1 MRVFFSTGELSGELL
16 AAELLGAMRAR
27 MPVDAEAIGNTR
39 LEAEDVRIVH
49 RTIGWARVGIYDAI
63 KIVPQLIGVLMQMVV
78 YLRRSSPDVVV
89 LIDFGAFNLRL
100 ARALRA
106 WGFKKPIVYYVP
118 PSAWLDNLPKAQTVA
133 QNCDALTIFRHQS
146 EFYRAHA
153 LPIGYVGHPLV
164 STIAARPPRPAP
176 PPNGGRIALLP
187 GSRHSEIARHL
198 PLLLDAFSH
207 LRERRPDLTGV
218 IVAANDEMRALI
230 QATLDFRSPG
240 PITIAEG
247 TRAVLADVDVAAVT
261 SGTAVLEAA
270 LIGTPTASF
279 YILGAAQA
287 RIAARVFDGT
297 FITLPNLVLRER
309 IVPELLQDAATPVAL
324 ADALAGLLDDPA
336 AQLDGF
342 ARMRTALGPP
352 DSLQRIADWVIAA
365 AESAAH

>member
-1 MRVFFSTGELSGELL
+1 MRVFFSTGELSGEVL

-27 MPVDAEAIGNTR
+27 TPVDAEAIGNAR
-39 LEAEDVRIVH
+39 LESEGVHIVH
-49 RTIGWARVGIYDAI
+49 RTIGWARVGIVDAI
-63 KIVPQLIGVLMQMVV
+63 RIVPQLIGVLMQMVV
-78 YLRRSSPDVVV
+78 YLRRSRPDVVV

-106 WGFKKPIVYYVP
+106 WGFKAPIVYYVP
-118 PSAWLDNLPKAQTVA
+118 PSAWLDNVPKARTVA
-133 QNCDALTIFRHQS
+133 QNCDALTVFRHQA
-146 EFYRAHA
+146 EFYRANN

-164 STIAARPPRPAP
+164 TTIQPRAPRPAP
-176 PPNGGRIALLP
+176 SPTGGRIALLP
-187 GSRHSEIARHL
+187 GSRQSEIALHL

-240 PITIAEG
+240 PIEIAEG
-247 TRAVLADVDVAAVT
+247 TRAVLAQVDAAAVT

-270 LIGTPTASF
+270 LLETPTASF
-279 YILGAAQA
+279 YILGPTQA

-324 ADALAGLLDDPA
+324 ADELARLLDDPT

-342 ARMRTALGPP
+342 ARMRAALGPA

-365 AESAAH
+365 AASAER